1 MPEIYQHS
9 FIFRRYSFE
18 RAARRAQENG
28 YDGLELFAGH
38 FRLDHLW
45 EDLDDVKRISRG
57 VGIPVPAI
65 NLHSH
70 VIGDDPEER
79 RERVAWLSEV
89 ISRLPDYGY
98 RIMNG
103 FAGSLITGPR
113 EFVKQDWGKNG
124 SAAAV
129 EHHYERA
136 IDAYRVL
143 ADVARRAGLLL
154 TLEVHMNTIHDT
166 AATTRRIVDAVDS
179 PAVRA
184 NIDAGNM
191 RGVPH
196 AEPAVEGVGIL
207 GERIAYAHVKNARR
221 VPFLPVGI
229 DYDWRLHEGDVDY
242 HAVVAALVHH
252 GFEGP
257 YTIEWSGNG
266 DPNVPAREDI
276 KYLQRILA
284 DVAAD
289 NAAEGERA
297 VQQKALE
304 GVAGPA

>member
-18 RAARRAQENG
+18 RAARRAKENG

-45 EDLDDVKRISRG
+45 EDLDDVRRISRE

-70 VIGDDPEER
+70 VIGEDAEER
-79 RERVAWLSEV
+79 AQRVAWLNDV
-89 ISRLPDYGY
+89 IARLPDYGY

-103 FAGSLITGPR
+103 FAGSIIVGPT

-124 SAAAV
+124 SAAATDA
-129 EHHYERA
+129 HYERA
-136 IDAYRVL
+136 AEAYRVL
-143 ADVARRAGLLL
+143 AKVAERAGLLL

-166 AATTRRIVDAVDS
+166 AATTKRLLEMIGS

-184 NIDAGNM
+184 NIDGGNM

-207 GERIAYAHVKNARR
+207 GDTIAYAHVKNARR

-242 HAVVAALVHH
+242 YAVVAALVHH
-252 GFEGP
+252 GFDGP
-257 YTIEWSGNG
+257 YTIEWSGIG
-266 DPNVPAREDI
+266 DPNVPAREDLQ
-276 KYLQRILA
+276 YLKRILA

-297 VQQKALE
+297 MQQKALE
-304 GVAGPA
+304 GATGPV